1 MPSLI
6 LVWFLILLTA
16 STISIST
23 VFDTFGLFY
32 FRFIIFCIFFFFQV
46 DLLVVEEKKSTYLN
60 MTKMT
65 LLTCIMEL
73 HHMVIY
79 RHIF

>member
-16 STISIST
+16 SSISIST

-32 FRFIIFCIFFFFQV
+32 FPFIIFCIFFFFPGRSTGGGGEEV
-46 DLLVVEEKKSTYLN
+46 YIFEYDPNDPFDLYNGNASDGN
-60 MTKMT
+60 
-65 LLTCIMEL
+65 I
-73 HHMVIY
+73 
-79 RHIF
+79 

>member
-1 MPSLI
+1 MHSLI

-32 FRFIIFCIFFFFQV
+32 FRFIIFCIFFFSGRSTGGGG
-46 DLLVVEEKKSTYLN
+46 EEVY
-60 MTKMT
+60 
-65 LLTCIMEL
+65 
-73 HHMVIY
+73 
-79 RHIF
+79 IFEYDQDDSFDVYNGIALDGNI